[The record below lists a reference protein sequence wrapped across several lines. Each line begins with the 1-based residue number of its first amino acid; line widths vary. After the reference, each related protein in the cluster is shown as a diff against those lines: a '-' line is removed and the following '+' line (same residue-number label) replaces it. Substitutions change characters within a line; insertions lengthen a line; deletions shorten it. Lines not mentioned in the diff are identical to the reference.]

1 MYFRYEQQTRED
13 EKALLLQNVVTSEV
27 DVPAVEEEVVIGSTG
42 SDIKIKTGSRSE
54 NTANPGDHYNGDDRG
69 AYRWSQTLQ
78 DVDVVVMVPPKILKS
93 KQLSVNIKPTQLKI
107 EADNELL
114 LEKVF
119 PYTVSKNDSI
129 WSLIP
134 GEYIQINLEKSENR
148 WWDRLFIDDPPINVQ
163 TLDTAVNTSEL
174 SQEDHMKI
182 QELVVGQDKRQNSSI
197 VPNVTLNGTIFFML
211 CHRIDLIC
219 YCFRNKKNLWNKH
232 GKLKDLLFKNFQLK
246 I

>member
-1 MYFRYEQQTRED
+1 M
-13 EKALLLQNVVTSEV
+13 
-27 DVPAVEEEVVIGSTG
+27 
-42 SDIKIKTGSRSE
+42 
-54 NTANPGDHYNGDDRG
+54 
-69 AYRWSQTLQ
+69 
-78 DVDVVVMVPPKILKS
+78 
-93 KQLSVNIKPTQLKI
+93 
-107 EADNELL
+107 
-114 LEKVF
+114 
-119 PYTVSKNDSI
+119 
-129 WSLIP
+129 
-134 GEYIQINLEKSENR
+134 EKSENR